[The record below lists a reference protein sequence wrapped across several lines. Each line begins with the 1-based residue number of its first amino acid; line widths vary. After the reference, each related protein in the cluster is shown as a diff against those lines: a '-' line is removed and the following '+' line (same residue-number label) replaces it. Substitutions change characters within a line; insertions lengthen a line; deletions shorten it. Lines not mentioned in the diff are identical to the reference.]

1 VLSCTIGS
9 RAGKC
14 LPRRIT
20 REEKKFNK
28 IDTRREVA
36 SDKWNELLSGK

>member
-1 VLSCTIGS
+1 VLSFTIGS
-9 RAGKC
+9 RSWKMLAKENHRG
-14 LPRRIT
+14 R
-20 REEKKFNK
+20 KKFNK